1 MSIWWL
7 PGSSESTHRGGMTSP
22 LGMPQVIDH
31 VSATSSSSAE
41 VWRGRLT
48 SLLPGVGVS
57 ALATAVA
64 IGINAWLPTL
74 SPLLIAIVIGAVAA
88 NVMALPPHWRPGL
101 QFSAK
106 RLLRIGVALLGLQLM
121 LSDILRLGAGMVFVV
136 VAI

>member
-1 MSIWWL
+1 
-7 PGSSESTHRGGMTSP
+7 MTSP
-22 LGMPQVIDH
+22 LGMPEVIDH
-31 VSATSSSSAE
+31 VTATGAPSAE

-88 NVMALPPHWRPGL
+88 NVMALPPRWRPL
-101 QFSAK
+101 P
-106 RLLRIGVALLGLQLM
+106 R
-121 LSDILRLGAGMVFVV
+121 
-136 VAI
+136 